1 MSPAYRSTTYTAHGL
16 TYLVEWLPDDCADAP
31 WEHCDIPGGEFRQ
44 AHSHYGPPD
53 KRPGELR
60 LSPVDRTHYFYDY
73 SGAVAQ
79 LRREGMAGPDAATAA
94 RNYFDWLDQW
104 FRDQWSYAV
113 VRLSL
118 PGTPLATYCGA
129 VEDHNGPDA
138 KELASI
144 ADLVADLAF
153 ELLGDYRAHVQQAY
167 AAGHFPAY
175 A

>member
-1 MSPAYRSTTYTAHGL
+1 MSTAYRSTPYTAHGL
-16 TYLVEWLPDDCADAP
+16 TYLIEWLPDDCTIYPLDDFP
-31 WEHCDIPGGEFRQ
+31 LRSEQ
-44 AHSHYGPPD
+44 SHYGPPA

-60 LSPVDRTHYFYDY
+60 LAPVDRTHYFFDY
-73 SGAVAQ
+73 AGNVAA
-79 LRREGMAGPDAATAA
+79 LRRDGLTGPAAALAA
-94 RNYFDWLDQW
+94 RTAFAWLDGW

-113 VRLSL
+113 VRVSL

-144 ADLVADLAF
+144 ADLVADLAA